1 MLFSF
6 TPAAVEVIPDEGQK
20 PDASMR
26 AHAHFP
32 WVPVQP
38 TESAGGPVTG
48 LLAYSQSFILKSCIK
63 CLLFVSPRP
72 RVSGFGNERS
82 TQKNRSPGGHV
93 GGVTGTDL

>member
-48 LLAYSQSFILKSCIK
+48 LLAYSQSFILKLCINVC
-63 CLLFVSPRP
+63 CLSHPILGC
-72 RVSGFGNERS
+72 RVSAMKEAHKKIAVPVA
-82 TQKNRSPGGHV
+82 T
-93 GGVTGTDL
+93 